1 MNTQYLDHLPDDWHS
16 IAKVFT
22 ALGDGT
28 RQKLL
33 LLFEPGEEIS
43 LKTFVALLPL
53 SRTAVVHHISTLEQ
67 AGLLTPHK
75 RGREVFYTLN
85 AAPAVQALEQ
95 VRQYALDM
103 QAAQQS
109 TSCK

>member
-1 MNTQYLDHLPDDWHS
+1 MNTQYLEHLPDDWHS

-28 RQKLL
+28 RQRLL

-43 LKTFVALLPL
+43 LKTFVDLLPL
-53 SRTAVVHHISTLEQ
+53 SRSAVVHHITTLEQ

-75 RGREVFYTLN
+75 RGREVFYSLN
-85 AAPAVQALEQ
+85 TAPAVQALEQ

-103 QAAQQS
+103 QAVP
-109 TSCK
+109 KPKP